1 MVELLAPAGDLE
13 KLKYAFMYG
22 ADAVYLGG
30 ESFSMR
36 KNAGNFNEEDM
47 AEGIE
52 FAHNMNKNV
61 YVTVNISARNDDF
74 SILPDYLKQ
83 LDKLG
88 VDGLIIS
95 DPGIIML
102 ARDILPDIKI
112 SLSTQS
118 STTNYKSVEFWKKNG
133 INRIVLARELSF
145 DDIKGICE
153 NKPND
158 MEIEMFIHGA
168 MCMSYSGRCL
178 LSNYLTGRDANRG
191 DCAQPCRWK
200 YHLTEETRP
209 DEHFTIEEHDEGTF
223 IFNSKDLC
231 LIRHI
236 NELIDIG
243 VDSFKIEG
251 RMKSNFYVSTIV
263 NTYRKVIDEY
273 YKDSKNYKFDEKY
286 YEELTKVSHR
296 QYTEGFFNGKPDHTS
311 QNYGT
316 SSYTRNYDFV
326 AQVIGFNEEKGMY
339 EIEQRNKFFIN
350 DDLELISPKKESKSF
365 KITKIVNEKGEE
377 VESTPHPKEKLYVLT
392 DNTKLSPFDLIRKK
406 VYNL

>member
-118 STTNYKSVEFWKKNG
+118 STTNYKSVEFWKK
-133 INRIVLARELSF
+133 
-145 DDIKGICE
+145 K
-153 NKPND
+153 
-158 MEIEMFIHGA
+158 
-168 MCMSYSGRCL
+168 YQ
-178 LSNYLTGRDANRG
+178 TG
-191 DCAQPCRWK
+191 
-200 YHLTEETRP
+200 
-209 DEHFTIEEHDEGTF
+209 
-223 IFNSKDLC
+223 
-231 LIRHI
+231 
-236 NELIDIG
+236 
-243 VDSFKIEG
+243 
-251 RMKSNFYVSTIV
+251 
-263 NTYRKVIDEY
+263 
-273 YKDSKNYKFDEKY
+273 
-286 YEELTKVSHR
+286 
-296 QYTEGFFNGKPDHTS
+296 
-311 QNYGT
+311 
-316 SSYTRNYDFV
+316 
-326 AQVIGFNEEKGMY
+326 
-339 EIEQRNKFFIN
+339 
-350 DDLELISPKKESKSF
+350 KK
-365 KITKIVNEKGEE
+365 
-377 VESTPHPKEKLYVLT
+377 
-392 DNTKLSPFDLIRKK
+392 KK
-406 VYNL
+406 

>member
-36 KNAGNFNEEDM
+36 KNAGNFSQKDM
-47 AEGIE
+47 AKGIE

-74 SILPDYLKQ
+74 SILPTYLKQ

-102 ARDILPDIKI
+102 TRDILPDIKI

-145 DDIKGICE
+145 NDIKGICE

-231 LIRHI
+231 LIKHI
-236 NELIDIG
+236 NELINIG
-243 VDSFKIEG
+243 IDSFKIEG

-273 YKDSKNYKFDEKY
+273 YKDIENYKFNEKY

-296 QYTEGFFNGKPDHTS
+296 QYTEGFFNGNPGHTS

-339 EIEQRNKFFIN
+339 EIEQRNKFFRN
-350 DDLELISPKKESKSF
+350 DDLELISPKKESKNF

-392 DNTKLSPFDLIRKK
+392 DKVELSPFDLIRKK

>member
-1 MVELLAPAGDLE
+1 
-13 KLKYAFMYG
+13 
-22 ADAVYLGG
+22 
-30 ESFSMR
+30 
-36 KNAGNFNEEDM
+36 
-47 AEGIE
+47 
-52 FAHNMNKNV
+52 
-61 YVTVNISARNDDF
+61 
-74 SILPDYLKQ
+74 
-83 LDKLG
+83 
-88 VDGLIIS
+88 
-95 DPGIIML
+95 
-102 ARDILPDIKI
+102 
-112 SLSTQS
+112 
-118 STTNYKSVEFWKKNG
+118 
-133 INRIVLARELSF
+133 
-145 DDIKGICE
+145 
-153 NKPND
+153 
-158 MEIEMFIHGA
+158 MFIHGA

-377 VESTPHPKEKLYVLT
+377 VESTPHPKEKLYVLET
-392 DNTKLSPFDLIRKK
+392 M
-406 VYNL
+406 